1 MDKGKNRKNKRKFI
15 TKGHGNEPTIIEF
28 NLSKAVIL
36 CIAIG
41 VIIAT
46 ITTVTV
52 ITTIIEAKQNTT
64 LAETESNE
72 KVTYVESTTIGE
84 DGTVTVDKD
93 ENGETI
99 TVPVPKGYS
108 ASKIPG
114 ETSANHGF
122 VIYEGDIDWDSILVG
137 EEAETQANSIEAD
150 VEETKE
156 NENTIESNNE
166 LETNNSE
173 KENQEIQTS
182 NENADEENLNN
193 EKAENSNEK
202 NEEEQN
208 IEEEIEE
215 NEKEENMEL
224 DTEEELENIENKSEE
239 QTEDKTIEDSDEQQ
253 EETLEEK
260 NIQNTNNEI
269 SEEEQNKNQTE
280 ENGETIENNAITTQ
294 AQVMSNETTNEE
306 ISANAETGEITQE
319 DINIFNLQKSVNQY
333 VWVPVKDIS
342 RIYGVDSNGKLWG
355 KLWNFPSSATGSRTA
370 NNWTETEGTM
380 GISSKISYREPDV
393 LHNYTRYDVDSYL
406 QSYLDGKTQAELLSK
421 ELEENFLIT
430 IKSIQEYGGFYIGRY
445 ETGGLNKEAVVRK
458 MDTNLGDQTWY
469 SMYEKT
475 QKLKGDNENIE
486 TLMIWGSLWDET
498 LQWLVDSGATTST
511 GIQLTY
517 KELRSDSKD
526 WGNYYNINFYYIP
539 LGSETPEATAEKAI
553 NTSTKIPAG
562 SAEYTKVN
570 NIYDLAGNV
579 WDWTLEAYY
588 TNDRVLRGGYCFLRR
603 QLSSCE
609 PRQRRSVQRQQL
621 LPGVVSYF

>member
-1 MDKGKNRKNKRKFI
+1 MYKGKNRKNKRKLI
-15 TKGHGNEPTIIEF
+15 TRGHGNEPTVIEF

-93 ENGETI
+93 ENGVTI

-122 VIYEGDIDWDSILVG
+122 VIYEGDVDWDSILVG
-137 EEAETQANSIEAD
+137 EEAETQTNSIEAD
-150 VEETKE
+150 IEETIETTDNANVSEENSEQKDENDVESNEEQLPTTEPEIVENIEEVQGVEET
-156 NENTIESNNE
+156 
-166 LETNNSE
+166 
-173 KENQEIQTS
+173 QEIT
-182 NENADEENLNN
+182 ENKET
-193 EKAENSNEK
+193 
-202 NEEEQN
+202 
-208 IEEEIEE
+208 IEEE
-215 NEKEENMEL
+215 L
-224 DTEEELENIENKSEE
+224 T
-239 QTEDKTIEDSDEQQ
+239 TDEAQI
-253 EETLEEK
+253 EEK
-260 NIQNTNNEI
+260 NNEI
-269 SEEEQNKNQTE
+269 DTLAN
-280 ENGETIENNAITTQ
+280 
-294 AQVMSNETTNEE
+294 NETTNEE
-306 ISANAETGEITQE
+306 INTNAETEEITQE

-370 NNWTETEGTM
+370 YNWTETDGTM
-380 GISSKISYREPDV
+380 GISSKTSYREPDV
-393 LHNYTRYDVDSYL
+393 THYNTSYDVDSYL

-458 MDTNLGDQTWY
+458 MDTNLGWQTWY
-469 SMYEKT
+469 AMYEKT
-475 QKLKGDNENIE
+475 QKLKGNNENIE

-511 GIQLTY
+511 GVQITY
-517 KELRSDSKD
+517 KQLDYDSRD
-526 WGNYYNINFYYIP
+526 WGNYLDANFYYIP
-539 LGSETPEATAEKAI
+539 SGSETPEATTEKTI
-553 NTSTKIPAG
+553 NTSTKISAG
-562 SAEYTKVN
+562 SSEYTKVN

-579 WDWTLEAYY
+579 FEYTLEAASS
-588 TNDRVLRGGYCFLRR
+588 NGRSFRGGLYSNNGSNNRNNWYSATSRAAGYYYDGPKSGGTFY
-603 QLSSCE
+603 LSNESGSVRMSCCT
-609 PRQRRSVQRQQL
+609 
-621 LPGVVSYF
+621 FD

>member
-1 MDKGKNRKNKRKFI
+1 MDKGKKRKNKRKLI
-15 TKGHGNEPTIIEF
+15 TRGHGNEPTVIEF

-122 VIYEGDIDWDSILVG
+122 VIYEGDVDWDSILVG
-137 EEAETQANSIEAD
+137 EEAETQTNSIEAD
-150 VEETKE
+150 IEETIETTDNANVTEENSEQKDENDVESNEEQLPTTEPEIVENIEEVQEVEET
-156 NENTIESNNE
+156 
-166 LETNNSE
+166 
-173 KENQEIQTS
+173 QEIT
-182 NENADEENLNN
+182 ENKET
-193 EKAENSNEK
+193 
-202 NEEEQN
+202 
-208 IEEEIEE
+208 IEEELTTDEAQIE
-215 NEKEENMEL
+215 
-224 DTEEELENIENKSEE
+224 
-239 QTEDKTIEDSDEQQ
+239 
-253 EETLEEK
+253 EEK
-260 NIQNTNNEI
+260 NAIDTLANDETA
-269 SEEEQNKNQTE
+269 
-280 ENGETIENNAITTQ
+280 NGE
-294 AQVMSNETTNEE
+294 V
-306 ISANAETGEITQE
+306 SANAETGEITQE

-355 KLWNFPSSATGSRTA
+355 KLWDFPSSATGSRTA
-370 NNWTETEGTM
+370 YNWTEADGTM
-380 GISSKISYREPDV
+380 GISSKTSYREPDV
-393 LHNYTRYDVDSYL
+393 THYNTIYDVDSNL
-406 QSYLDGKTQAELLSK
+406 QSYLDGKTQSELLAK

-458 MDTNLGDQTWY
+458 MDTNLANQIWY

-475 QKLKGDNENIE
+475 QKLKGNNENIE

-511 GIQLTY
+511 GIQITY
-517 KELRSDSKD
+517 EQLDDDSKD
-526 WGNYYNINFYYIP
+526 WGNYNDANFYYIP
-539 LGSETPEATAEKAI
+539 SGSETPDATAEKEI

-579 WDWTLEAYY
+579 YDRTLEAIY
-588 TNDRVLRGGYCFLRR
+588 TDSRVLRGGYCRYDGYLVPAADRYSASPEDNNSLYR
-603 QLSSCE
+603 VSC
-609 PRQRRSVQRQQL
+609 RT
-621 LPGVVSYF
+621 FD

>member
-1 MDKGKNRKNKRKFI
+1 MDKGKKRKNKRKLI
-15 TKGHGNEPTIIEF
+15 TRGHGNEPTVIEF

-93 ENGETI
+93 EDGETI

-122 VIYEGDIDWDSILVG
+122 VIYEGDVDWDSILVG
-137 EEAETQANSIEAD
+137 EEAETQANSIEAN

-156 NENTIESNNE
+156 NENTIESTNE

-208 IEEEIEE
+208 IEEKTEE

-224 DTEEELENIENKSEE
+224 DVEEKLENIENNSEE

-253 EETLEEK
+253 EEEKILEEK

-269 SEEEQNKNQTE
+269 SEEEQNKKQPETND
-280 ENGETIENNAITTQ
+280 ETIENNGT
-294 AQVMSNETTNEE
+294 SNEQTNEE
-306 ISANAETGEITQE
+306 ISTNAETGEITQE

-355 KLWNFPSSATGSRTA
+355 KLWDFPSSATESRTA
-370 NNWTETEGTM
+370 YDWTETDGTI
-380 GISSKISYREPDV
+380 GIRSKTSYREPDV
-393 LHNYTRYDVDSYL
+393 THYNTIYDVDSNL
-406 QSYLDGKTQAELLSK
+406 QSYLDGKTQSELLAK

-458 MDTNLGDQTWY
+458 MDTNLANQIWY

-475 QKLKGDNENIE
+475 QKLKGNNENIE

-511 GIQLTY
+511 GIQITY
-517 KELRSDSKD
+517 EQLDDDSKD
-526 WGNYYNINFYYIP
+526 WGNYNDANFYYIP
-539 LGSETPEATAEKAI
+539 SGSETPDATAEKEI

-579 WDWTLEAYY
+579 YDRTLEASY
-588 TNDRVLRGGYCFLRR
+588 TDSRVLRGGYCRYDGYLVPAADRYSAGPEDNNSLYR
-603 QLSSCE
+603 VSC
-609 PRQRRSVQRQQL
+609 RT
-621 LPGVVSYF
+621 FD

>member
-1 MDKGKNRKNKRKFI
+1 MKQKKVKKNKRKLI
-15 TKGHGNEPTIIEF
+15 TRGHGNEPTVIEF

-93 ENGETI
+93 EDGETI

-122 VIYEGDIDWDSILVG
+122 VIYEGDVDWESILVG
-137 EEAETQANSIEAD
+137 GEAETQANSIEAD
-150 VEETKE
+150 VEETRETRETTDNTNVTEE
-156 NENTIESNNE
+156 NSEQKDENDVESNEEQLPTTEPEIVENIEEDIETIED
-166 LETNNSE
+166 LQETNNGE
-173 KENQEIQTS
+173 Q
-182 NENADEENLNN
+182 L
-193 EKAENSNEK
+193 
-202 NEEEQN
+202 NEEAVVDDVNEETESN
-208 IEEEIEE
+208 IEEVQEVEETQEITESKE
-215 NEKEENMEL
+215 TIDEKELITDEAQ
-224 DTEEELENIENKSEE
+224 IE
-239 QTEDKTIEDSDEQQ
+239 
-253 EETLEEK
+253 EEK
-260 NIQNTNNEI
+260 NAIDTLANDETA
-269 SEEEQNKNQTE
+269 
-280 ENGETIENNAITTQ
+280 NGE
-294 AQVMSNETTNEE
+294 V
-306 ISANAETGEITQE
+306 SANAETGEITQE

-333 VWVPVKDIS
+333 VWVPVKDTS

-370 NNWTETEGTM
+370 NNWTEADGTM
-380 GISSKISYREPDV
+380 GISSKTSYREPDV
-393 LHNYTRYDVDSYL
+393 THYNTSYDVDSYL

-458 MDTNLGDQTWY
+458 MDTNLGSQTWY

-475 QKLKGDNENIE
+475 QKLKGNNENIE

-517 KELRSDSKD
+517 KELRSDSSD
-526 WGNYYNINFYYIP
+526 WGNYRTSSFYYIP
-539 LGSETPEATAEKAI
+539 SGSETPDATEFKDEGSSNSKI
-553 NTSTKIPAG
+553 IPAG
-562 SAEYTKVN
+562 SSEYTKVN

-579 WDWTLEAYY
+579 YDWTLEAGSTEY
-588 TNDRVLRGGYCFLRR
+588 RVLRGGKYSFNGYNYPAANRDDSFPNYDNR
-603 QLSSCE
+603 YYRVSC
-609 PRQRRSVQRQQL
+609 RT
-621 LPGVVSYF
+621 FD

>member
-1 MDKGKNRKNKRKFI
+1 MDKGKKRKNKRKLI
-15 TKGHGNEPTIIEF
+15 TRGHGNEPTVIEF

-41 VIIAT
+41 VVIAT

-93 ENGETI
+93 EDGETI

-122 VIYEGDIDWDSILVG
+122 VIYEGDVDWDSILVG
-137 EEAETQANSIEAD
+137 EEAETQANSIEAN

-156 NENTIESNNE
+156 NENTIESTNE

-208 IEEEIEE
+208 IEEKTEE

-224 DTEEELENIENKSEE
+224 DVEEKLENIENNSEE

-253 EETLEEK
+253 EEEKILEEK

-269 SEEEQNKNQTE
+269 SEEEQNKKQPETDD
-280 ENGETIENNAITTQ
+280 ETIENNGT
-294 AQVMSNETTNEE
+294 SNEQTNEE
-306 ISANAETGEITQE
+306 ISTNAETGEITQE

-355 KLWNFPSSATGSRTA
+355 KLWDFPSSATGSRTA
-370 NNWTETEGTM
+370 YNWTETDGTI
-380 GISSKISYREPDV
+380 GISNKTSYREPDV
-393 LHNYTRYDVDSYL
+393 THHNTDYDVDSYL
-406 QSYLDGKTQAELLSK
+406 QSYLDGKSQSELLAK
-421 ELEENFLIT
+421 ELEENFLMT

-458 MDTNLGDQTWY
+458 MDTNLGNQTWY

-475 QKLKGDNENIE
+475 QKLKGNNENIE

-526 WGNYYNINFYYIP
+526 WGNYSNANFYYIP
-539 LGSETPEATAEKAI
+539 SGSETPEATTEKTI

-562 SAEYTKVN
+562 SSEYTKVN

-579 WDWTLEAYY
+579 YDWTLEVIS
-588 TNDRVLRGGYCFLRR
+588 TNNRVLRGGYHFYNGKYNPATNRYYFNPDYNDSYGSYYR
-603 QLSSCE
+603 VSC
-609 PRQRRSVQRQQL
+609 RT
-621 LPGVVSYF
+621 FN

>member
-1 MDKGKNRKNKRKFI
+1 MDKGKKRKNKRKLI
-15 TKGHGNEPTIIEF
+15 TRGHGNEPTVIEF

-36 CIAIG
+36 CVVIG

-52 ITTIIEAKQNTT
+52 ITTIIEAKQNNT

-122 VIYEGDIDWDSILVG
+122 VIYEGDVDWDSILVG
-137 EEAETQANSIEAD
+137 EEVETQTNSIEAD
-150 VEETKE
+150 IEETIETTDNANVTEENSEQKDANDVESNEEQLPTTEPEIVENIEEVQEVEET
-156 NENTIESNNE
+156 
-166 LETNNSE
+166 
-173 KENQEIQTS
+173 QEIT
-182 NENADEENLNN
+182 ENKETIDE
-193 EKAENSNEK
+193 A
-202 NEEEQN
+202 Q
-208 IEEEIEE
+208 IEE
-215 NEKEENMEL
+215 
-224 DTEEELENIENKSEE
+224 
-239 QTEDKTIEDSDEQQ
+239 
-253 EETLEEK
+253 
-260 NIQNTNNEI
+260 
-269 SEEEQNKNQTE
+269 
-280 ENGETIENNAITTQ
+280 ENNAIDTL
-294 AQVMSNETTNEE
+294 ANDETANGEVST
-306 ISANAETGEITQE
+306 NAETGEITQE

-355 KLWNFPSSATGSRTA
+355 KLWDFPSSATGSRTA
-370 NNWTETEGTM
+370 YNWTETDGTM
-380 GISSKISYREPDV
+380 GISSKTSYYREPDV
-393 LHNYTRYDVDSYL
+393 THYNTSYDVDSNL
-406 QSYLDGKTQAELLSK
+406 QSYLDGKTQSELLAK

-458 MDTNLGDQTWY
+458 MDTNLGSQTWY

-475 QKLKGDNENIE
+475 QKLKGNNENIE

-517 KELRSDSKD
+517 KELRSDSSD
-526 WGNYYNINFYYIP
+526 WGNYRTSSFYYIP
-539 LGSETPEATAEKAI
+539 SGSETPDATAEKEI
-553 NTSTKIPAG
+553 NTSSKMP
-562 SAEYTKVN
+562 S
-570 NIYDLAGNV
+570 
-579 WDWTLEAYY
+579 
-588 TNDRVLRGGYCFLRR
+588 RV
-603 QLSSCE
+603 SSF
-609 PRQRRSVQRQQL
+609 RAV
-621 LPGVVSYF
+621 

>member
-1 MDKGKNRKNKRKFI
+1 MYKEKNRKNKRKLI
-15 TKGHGNEPTIIEF
+15 TRGHGNEPTVIEF

-36 CIAIG
+36 CVVIG

-122 VIYEGDIDWDSILVG
+122 VIYEGDVDWDSILVG
-137 EEAETQANSIEAD
+137 EEAETQTNSIEAD
-150 VEETKE
+150 IEETIETTDNANVSEENSEQKDENDVESNEEQLPTTEPEIVENIEEVQEVEET
-156 NENTIESNNE
+156 
-166 LETNNSE
+166 
-173 KENQEIQTS
+173 QEIT
-182 NENADEENLNN
+182 ENKET
-193 EKAENSNEK
+193 
-202 NEEEQN
+202 
-208 IEEEIEE
+208 IEEELTTDEAQIE
-215 NEKEENMEL
+215 
-224 DTEEELENIENKSEE
+224 
-239 QTEDKTIEDSDEQQ
+239 
-253 EETLEEK
+253 EEK
-260 NIQNTNNEI
+260 NAIDTLANDETA
-269 SEEEQNKNQTE
+269 
-280 ENGETIENNAITTQ
+280 NGE
-294 AQVMSNETTNEE
+294 V
-306 ISANAETGEITQE
+306 SANAETGEITQE

-355 KLWNFPSSATGSRTA
+355 KLWDFPRSATGSRTA
-370 NNWTETEGTM
+370 YNWTETDGAM
-380 GISSKISYREPDV
+380 GISSKTSYREPDV
-393 LHNYTRYDVDSYL
+393 THYNTSYDVDSYL
-406 QSYLDGKTQAELLSK
+406 QSYLDGKTQSELLAK

-458 MDTNLGDQTWY
+458 MDTNLGNQTWY

-475 QKLKGDNENIE
+475 QKLKGNNENIE

-526 WGNYYNINFYYIP
+526 WGNYYNANFYYIP
-539 LGSETPEATAEKAI
+539 SGSETPEATTEKTI

-562 SAEYTKVN
+562 SSEYTKVN

-579 WDWTLEAYY
+579 YDWTLEAFSTFY
-588 TNDRVLRGGYCFLRR
+588 RVLRGGYYNNYGNSNPATNRNNNSPDNNFSYYRV
-603 QLSSCE
+603 SC
-609 PRQRRSVQRQQL
+609 RT
-621 LPGVVSYF
+621 FD

>member
-1 MDKGKNRKNKRKFI
+1 MDKGKKRKNKRKLI
-15 TKGHGNEPTIIEF
+15 TRGHGNEPTVIEF

-41 VIIAT
+41 VVIAT

-93 ENGETI
+93 EDGETI

-122 VIYEGDIDWDSILVG
+122 VIYEGDVDWDSILVG
-137 EEAETQANSIEAD
+137 EEAETQANSIEAN

-156 NENTIESNNE
+156 NENTIESTNE

-208 IEEEIEE
+208 IEEKTEE

-224 DTEEELENIENKSEE
+224 DVEEKLENIENNSEE

-253 EETLEEK
+253 EEEKILEEK

-269 SEEEQNKNQTE
+269 SEEEQNKNQSE
-280 ENGETIENNAITTQ
+280 ANDETIENNGT
-294 AQVMSNETTNEE
+294 SNEQTNEE
-306 ISANAETGEITQE
+306 ISTNAETGEITQE

-355 KLWNFPSSATGSRTA
+355 KLWDFPSSATGSRTA
-370 NNWTETEGTM
+370 YNWIETDGTM
-380 GISSKISYREPDV
+380 GISSKTSYREPDV
-393 LHNYTRYDVDSYL
+393 THYNTNCDVDSNL
-406 QSYLDGKTQAELLSK
+406 QSYLDGKTQSELLAK
-421 ELEENFLIT
+421 ELEENFFFFF
-430 IKSIQEYGGFYIGRY
+430 KSIQEYGGFYIGRY

-458 MDTNLGDQTWY
+458 MDTNLGKQTWY

-511 GIQLTY
+511 GIQITY
-517 KELRSDSKD
+517 KELRSNSKD
-526 WGNYYNINFYYIP
+526 WGNYYDANFYYIP
-539 LGSETPEATAEKAI
+539 SGSETPDATAEKGI
-553 NTSTKIPAG
+553 STSTKIPSG
-562 SAEYTKVN
+562 STEYTKVN

-579 WDWTLEAYY
+579 CDWTLEAYS
-588 TNDRVLRGGYCFLRR
+588 TDGRVLRGGNCDGSGNSYQAANRYSYSFPNNVN
-603 QLSSCE
+603 SSY
-609 PRQRRSVQRQQL
+609 R
-621 LPGVVSYF
+621 VSCRTFD

>member
-1 MDKGKNRKNKRKFI
+1 MYKEKNRKNKRKLI
-15 TKGHGNEPTIIEF
+15 TRGHGNEPTVIEF

-36 CIAIG
+36 CVVIG

-93 ENGETI
+93 EDGEAI

-122 VIYEGDIDWDSILVG
+122 VIYEGDVDWDSILVG
-137 EEAETQANSIEAD
+137 EEAETQTNSIEAD
-150 VEETKE
+150 IEETIETTDNANVTEENSEQKDENDVESNEEQLPTTEPEIVENTEEVQEVEETQKITENKE
-156 NENTIESNNE
+156 T
-166 LETNNSE
+166 
-173 KENQEIQTS
+173 
-182 NENADEENLNN
+182 
-193 EKAENSNEK
+193 
-202 NEEEQN
+202 
-208 IEEEIEE
+208 IEEELTTDEAQIE
-215 NEKEENMEL
+215 
-224 DTEEELENIENKSEE
+224 
-239 QTEDKTIEDSDEQQ
+239 
-253 EETLEEK
+253 EEK
-260 NIQNTNNEI
+260 NAIDTLAND
-269 SEEEQNKNQTE
+269 
-280 ENGETIENNAITTQ
+280 ETA
-294 AQVMSNETTNEE
+294 NEE
-306 ISANAETGEITQE
+306 ISTNAETGEITQE

-380 GISSKISYREPDV
+380 GISSKTSYREPDV
-393 LHNYTRYDVDSYL
+393 LHNYTSYDVDSYL

-458 MDTNLGDQTWY
+458 MDTNLGNQTWY

-475 QKLKGDNENIE
+475 QKLKGNNENIE

-526 WGNYYNINFYYIP
+526 WGNYSNANFYYIP
-539 LGSETPEATAEKAI
+539 SGSETPDATEFKDEGSSNSKI
-553 NTSTKIPAG
+553 IPAG
-562 SAEYTKVN
+562 SSEYTKVN

-579 WDWTLEAYY
+579 YDWTLEAYS
-588 TNDRVLRGGYCFLRR
+588 TNDRVLRGGYCNNYGSVSPAKNGGSLPSDYYSGYRV
-603 QLSSCE
+603 SC
-609 PRQRRSVQRQQL
+609 RT
-621 LPGVVSYF
+621 FD

>member
-15 TKGHGNEPTIIEF
+15 TKGHGNEPTVIEF

-52 ITTIIEAKQNTT
+52 ITTIIEAKQNTS

-208 IEEEIEE
+208 IEEKTEE

-224 DTEEELENIENKSEE
+224 DVEEELENIENNSEE
-239 QTEDKTIEDSDEQQ
+239 QTEDKAIEDSDEQQ
-253 EETLEEK
+253 EETQEVIENKETINEEELITNEAQIEEK
-260 NIQNTNNEI
+260 N
-269 SEEEQNKNQTE
+269 
-280 ENGETIENNAITTQ
+280 NAIDTL
-294 AQVMSNETTNEE
+294 ANDETANEE
-306 ISANAETGEITQE
+306 ISTNAETGEITQE

-355 KLWNFPSSATGSRTA
+355 KLWKFPSSATGSRTA
-370 NNWTETEGTM
+370 YNWTETDGTM
-380 GISSKISYREPDV
+380 GISSITSHREPDV
-393 LHNYTRYDVDSYL
+393 THYNTSYDVDSYL
-406 QSYLDGKTQAELLSK
+406 QSYLNGKTQAELLSK

-458 MDTNLGDQTWY
+458 MDTNLGNQTWY

-475 QKLKGDNENIE
+475 QKLKGNNENIE

-511 GIQLTY
+511 GIQITY
-517 KELRSDSKD
+517 KELRSDSSD
-526 WGNYYNINFYYIP
+526 WGNYETSSFYYIP
-539 LGSETPEATAEKAI
+539 SESSTPEATKFKDEGSANAE
-553 NTSTKIPAG
+553 KIPAG

-579 WDWTLEAYY
+579 YDWTLEAGS
-588 TNDRVLRGGYCFLRR
+588 TNSRVVRGGYY
-603 QLSSCE
+603 
-609 PRQRRSVQRQQL
+609 
-621 LPGVVSYF
+621 VSYGIYDPAASRGSYSYPGSNGSHYRVSCRTFD

>member
-1 MDKGKNRKNKRKFI
+1 MYKGKNRKNKRKLI
-15 TKGHGNEPTIIEF
+15 TRGHGNEPTVIEF

-52 ITTIIEAKQNTT
+52 ITTIIEAKQNNT

-122 VIYEGDIDWDSILVG
+122 VIYEGDVDWDSILVG
-137 EEAETQANSIEAD
+137 EEAETQTNSIEAD
-150 VEETKE
+150 IEETIETTDNANVTEENSEQKDENDVESNEEQLPTSEPEIVENIEEVQEVEET
-156 NENTIESNNE
+156 
-166 LETNNSE
+166 
-173 KENQEIQTS
+173 QEIT
-182 NENADEENLNN
+182 ENKETIDEEENN
-193 EKAENSNEK
+193 G
-202 NEEEQN
+202 
-208 IEEEIEE
+208 I
-215 NEKEENMEL
+215 
-224 DTEEELENIENKSEE
+224 DTLAN
-239 QTEDKTIEDSDEQQ
+239 DE
-253 EETLEEK
+253 TA
-260 NIQNTNNEI
+260 
-269 SEEEQNKNQTE
+269 
-280 ENGETIENNAITTQ
+280 NGE
-294 AQVMSNETTNEE
+294 V
-306 ISANAETGEITQE
+306 SANAETGEITQE

-370 NNWTETEGTM
+370 NNWTEADGTM
-380 GISSKISYREPDV
+380 GISSKTSYREPDV
-393 LHNYTRYDVDSYL
+393 THYNTSYDVDSNL
-406 QSYLDGKTQAELLSK
+406 QSYLDGKSQAELLSK

-458 MDTNLGDQTWY
+458 MDTNLGSQTWY

-475 QKLKGDNENIE
+475 QKLKGNNENIE

-517 KELRSDSKD
+517 EQLDDDSSD
-526 WGNYYNINFYYIP
+526 WGNYQTSSFYYIP
-539 LGSETPEATAEKAI
+539 SGSETPDATAEKEI
-553 NTSTKIPAG
+553 NIFTKIPAG

-579 WDWTLEAYY
+579 YDWTLEAIS
-588 TNDRVLRGGYCFLRR
+588 TNSRVVRGGFCFSYGNSYPATYRDYLNPFSNFNGSYMRV
-603 QLSSCE
+603 SC
-609 PRQRRSVQRQQL
+609 RT
-621 LPGVVSYF
+621 FD

>member
-1 MDKGKNRKNKRKFI
+1 MDKGKNRKKKRKLI
-15 TKGHGNEPTIIEF
+15 TRGHGNEPTVIEF

-52 ITTIIEAKQNTT
+52 ITTIIEAKQNNT
-64 LAETESNE
+64 LAETENNE

-122 VIYEGDIDWDSILVG
+122 VIYEGDVDWDSILVG
-137 EEAETQANSIEAD
+137 EEAETQTNSIEAD
-150 VEETKE
+150 IEETIETTDNANVSEENSEQKDENDVESNEEQLPTTEPEIVENIEEVQGVEET
-156 NENTIESNNE
+156 
-166 LETNNSE
+166 
-173 KENQEIQTS
+173 QEIT
-182 NENADEENLNN
+182 ENKETIDEE
-193 EKAENSNEK
+193 ESTTDEA
-202 NEEEQN
+202 Q
-208 IEEEIEE
+208 IEE
-215 NEKEENMEL
+215 
-224 DTEEELENIENKSEE
+224 
-239 QTEDKTIEDSDEQQ
+239 
-253 EETLEEK
+253 
-260 NIQNTNNEI
+260 
-269 SEEEQNKNQTE
+269 
-280 ENGETIENNAITTQ
+280 ENNAIDTL
-294 AQVMSNETTNEE
+294 ANDETANGKV
-306 ISANAETGEITQE
+306 SANAETGEITQE

-370 NNWTETEGTM
+370 NNWTEADGTM
-380 GISSKISYREPDV
+380 GISSKTSYREPDV
-393 LHNYTRYDVDSYL
+393 THYNTSYDVDSYL
-406 QSYLDGKTQAELLSK
+406 QSYLDGKTQVELLSK

-458 MDTNLGDQTWY
+458 MDTNLGSQTWY

-475 QKLKGDNENIE
+475 QKLKGNNENIE

-517 KELRSDSKD
+517 EQLDDDSSD
-526 WGNYYNINFYYIP
+526 WGNYRTSSFYYIP
-539 LGSETPEATAEKAI
+539 SGSETPDATEFKDEGRSNSKI
-553 NTSTKIPAG
+553 IPAG
-562 SAEYTKVN
+562 SSEYTKVN

-579 WDWTLEAYY
+579 YDWTLEAYSAG
-588 TNDRVLRGGYCFLRR
+588 DRDLRGGYYNFNGYGGPATNRNNGN
-603 QLSSCE
+603 
-609 PRQRRSVQRQQL
+609 PD
-621 LPGVVSYF
+621 SYFYSYYRVSCRTFD

>member
-1 MDKGKNRKNKRKFI
+1 MYKEKNRKNKRKLI
-15 TKGHGNEPTIIEF
+15 TRGHGNEPTVIEF

-36 CIAIG
+36 CVVIG

-122 VIYEGDIDWDSILVG
+122 VIYEGDVDWDSILVG
-137 EEAETQANSIEAD
+137 EEAETQTNSIEAD
-150 VEETKE
+150 IEETIETTDNANVTEE
-156 NENTIESNNE
+156 NSEQKDENDVESN
-166 LETNNSE
+166 
-173 KENQEIQTS
+173 
-182 NENADEENLNN
+182 
-193 EKAENSNEK
+193 
-202 NEEEQN
+202 EEQLPTTEPEIVEN
-208 IEEEIEE
+208 IEEAQIE
-215 NEKEENMEL
+215 
-224 DTEEELENIENKSEE
+224 
-239 QTEDKTIEDSDEQQ
+239 
-253 EETLEEK
+253 EEK
-260 NIQNTNNEI
+260 NAIDTLANDETA
-269 SEEEQNKNQTE
+269 
-280 ENGETIENNAITTQ
+280 NGE
-294 AQVMSNETTNEE
+294 V
-306 ISANAETGEITQE
+306 SANAETGEITQE

-370 NNWTETEGTM
+370 YDWIETDGTM
-380 GISSKISYREPDV
+380 GISSKTLYREPDV
-393 LHNYTRYDVDSYL
+393 THYDTRYDVDSYL
-406 QSYLDGKTQAELLSK
+406 QSYLDGKTQVELLSK

-458 MDTNLGDQTWY
+458 MDTNLESQTWY

-526 WGNYYNINFYYIP
+526 WGNYYNANFYYIP
-539 LGSETPEATAEKAI
+539 SGSETPEATTEKTI

-562 SAEYTKVN
+562 SSEYTKVN

-579 WDWTLEAYY
+579 YDWTLEAESTYG
-588 TNDRVLRGGYCFLRR
+588 RVARGGIYNYNGNSYPAENRVR
-603 QLSSCE
+603 
-609 PRQRRSVQRQQL
+609 RRSELRL
-621 LPGVVSYF
+621 

>member
-1 MDKGKNRKNKRKFI
+1 MDKGKKRKNKRKLI
-15 TKGHGNEPTIIEF
+15 TRGHGNEPTVIEF

-41 VIIAT
+41 VVIAT

-93 ENGETI
+93 EDGETI

-122 VIYEGDIDWDSILVG
+122 VIYEGDVDWDSILVG
-137 EEAETQANSIEAD
+137 EEAETQANSIEAN

-156 NENTIESNNE
+156 NENTIESTNE

-208 IEEEIEE
+208 IEEKTEE

-224 DTEEELENIENKSEE
+224 DVEEKLENIENNSEE

-253 EETLEEK
+253 EEDKIQEKK

-269 SEEEQNKNQTE
+269 SEEEQNKKQPETND
-280 ENGETIENNAITTQ
+280 ETIENNGT
-294 AQVMSNETTNEE
+294 SNEQTNEE
-306 ISANAETGEITQE
+306 ISTNAETGEITQE

-355 KLWNFPSSATGSRTA
+355 KLWYFSSSATGSRTA
-370 NNWTETEGTM
+370 YNWIETDGTM
-380 GISSKISYREPDV
+380 GIISKTSYREPDV
-393 LHNYTRYDVDSYL
+393 THENTSYDVDSNL
-406 QSYLDGKTQAELLSK
+406 QLYLDGKTQSELLAK

-458 MDTNLGDQTWY
+458 MDTNLGNQIWY

-475 QKLKGDNENIE
+475 QKLKGNNENIE

-511 GIQLTY
+511 GIQITY
-517 KELRSDSKD
+517 EQLDDDSKD
-526 WGNYYNINFYYIP
+526 WGNYNDANFYYIP
-539 LGSETPEATAEKAI
+539 SGSETPDATAEKEI

-570 NIYDLAGNV
+570 NIYDL
-579 WDWTLEAYY
+579 TLEAVLTYG
-588 TNDRVLRGGYCFLRR
+588 RVLRGGYCRYDGGLVPAMSRY
-603 QLSSCE
+603 SSIPE
-609 PRQRRSVQRQQL
+609 DNNSLYR
-621 LPGVVSYF
+621 VSCRTFD

>member
-1 MDKGKNRKNKRKFI
+1 MYKGKNRKNKRKLI
-15 TKGHGNEPTIIEF
+15 TRGHGNEPTVIEF

-52 ITTIIEAKQNTT
+52 INTIIEARQNNT

-122 VIYEGDIDWDSILVG
+122 VIYEGDVDWDSILVG
-137 EEAETQANSIEAD
+137 EEVETQTNSIEAD
-150 VEETKE
+150 IEETIDTTDNANVTEENSEQKDENDVESNEEQLPTTEPEIVENIEEVQGVEET
-156 NENTIESNNE
+156 
-166 LETNNSE
+166 
-173 KENQEIQTS
+173 QEIT
-182 NENADEENLNN
+182 ENKETIDE
-193 EKAENSNEK
+193 A
-202 NEEEQN
+202 Q
-208 IEEEIEE
+208 IEE
-215 NEKEENMEL
+215 
-224 DTEEELENIENKSEE
+224 
-239 QTEDKTIEDSDEQQ
+239 
-253 EETLEEK
+253 
-260 NIQNTNNEI
+260 
-269 SEEEQNKNQTE
+269 
-280 ENGETIENNAITTQ
+280 ENNAIDTL
-294 AQVMSNETTNEE
+294 ANDETANGEVST
-306 ISANAETGEITQE
+306 NAETGEITQE

-333 VWVPVKDIS
+333 VWVPVKDTS

-370 NNWTETEGTM
+370 NNWTEADGTM
-380 GISSKISYREPDV
+380 GISSKTSYREPDV
-393 LHNYTRYDVDSYL
+393 THYNTRYDVDSYL
-406 QSYLDGKTQAELLSK
+406 QSYLDGKTQVELLSK

-458 MDTNLGDQTWY
+458 MDTNLGSQTWY

-475 QKLKGDNENIE
+475 QKLKGNNENIE

-517 KELRSDSKD
+517 KELRSDSSD
-526 WGNYYNINFYYIP
+526 WGNYQTSSFYYIP
-539 LGSETPEATAEKAI
+539 SGSETPDATAEKEI

-579 WDWTLEAYY
+579 YDWTLEAYS
-588 TNDRVLRGGYCFLRR
+588 TNYRFFRGGRYNYYGYYPAADRNGDYPFNI
-603 QLSSCE
+603 SSYY
-609 PRQRRSVQRQQL
+609 R
-621 LPGVVSYF
+621 VSCRTFD

>member
-1 MDKGKNRKNKRKFI
+1 MYKGKNRKNKRKLI
-15 TKGHGNEPTIIEF
+15 TRGHGNEPTVIEF

-52 ITTIIEAKQNTT
+52 ITTIIEAKQNNT

-99 TVPVPKGYS
+99 TVPVPKGYT

-122 VIYEGDIDWDSILVG
+122 VIYEGDVDWDSILVG
-137 EEAETQANSIEAD
+137 EEVETQTNSIEAD
-150 VEETKE
+150 IEETIDTTDNANVTEENSEQKDENDVESNEEQLPTTEPEIVENIEEVQEVEET
-156 NENTIESNNE
+156 
-166 LETNNSE
+166 
-173 KENQEIQTS
+173 QEIT
-182 NENADEENLNN
+182 ENKETIDE
-193 EKAENSNEK
+193 A
-202 NEEEQN
+202 Q
-208 IEEEIEE
+208 IEE
-215 NEKEENMEL
+215 
-224 DTEEELENIENKSEE
+224 
-239 QTEDKTIEDSDEQQ
+239 
-253 EETLEEK
+253 
-260 NIQNTNNEI
+260 
-269 SEEEQNKNQTE
+269 
-280 ENGETIENNAITTQ
+280 ENNAINTL
-294 AQVMSNETTNEE
+294 ANDETANGEV
-306 ISANAETGEITQE
+306 SANAETGEITQE

-370 NNWTETEGTM
+370 NNWTEADGTM
-380 GISSKISYREPDV
+380 EISRKTSFREPDV
-393 LHNYTRYDVDSYL
+393 THYNTSYDVDSYL
-406 QSYLDGKTQAELLSK
+406 QSYLDGKSQAELLSK

-458 MDTNLGDQTWY
+458 MDTNLGSQTWY

-475 QKLKGDNENIE
+475 QKLKGNNENIE

-511 GIQLTY
+511 GVQITY
-517 KELRSDSKD
+517 KQLDYDSRD
-526 WGNYYNINFYYIP
+526 WGNYLDANFYYIP
-539 LGSETPEATAEKAI
+539 SGSETPEATTEKTI
-553 NTSTKIPAG
+553 NTRTKIPAG
-562 SAEYTKVN
+562 SSEYTKVN
-570 NIYDLAGNV
+570 NIYDLTGNV
-579 WDWTLEAYY
+579 YDWTLEAVS
-588 TNDRVLRGGYCFLRR
+588 TGNRVIRGGAYDKYGHHYPATYRYYNFPNMYSYSDYRV
-603 QLSSCE
+603 SC
-609 PRQRRSVQRQQL
+609 RT
-621 LPGVVSYF
+621 FD

>member
-1 MDKGKNRKNKRKFI
+1 MYKEKNRKNKRKLI
-15 TKGHGNEPTIIEF
+15 TRGHGNEPTVIEF

-36 CIAIG
+36 CVVIG

-122 VIYEGDIDWDSILVG
+122 VIYEGDVDWDSILVG
-137 EEAETQANSIEAD
+137 KEAETQANSIEAD
-150 VEETKE
+150 IEETIETTDNANVTEENSEQKDENDVESNEEQLPTTEPEIVENIEEVQEVEETQEITENKE
-156 NENTIESNNE
+156 TIEEE
-166 LETNNSE
+166 LT
-173 KENQEIQTS
+173 T
-182 NENADEENLNN
+182 DEAQIE
-193 EKAENSNEK
+193 EEK
-202 NEEEQN
+202 NE
-208 IEEEIEE
+208 I
-215 NEKEENMEL
+215 
-224 DTEEELENIENKSEE
+224 DTLAN
-239 QTEDKTIEDSDEQQ
+239 DE
-253 EETLEEK
+253 TA
-260 NIQNTNNEI
+260 
-269 SEEEQNKNQTE
+269 
-280 ENGETIENNAITTQ
+280 NGE
-294 AQVMSNETTNEE
+294 V
-306 ISANAETGEITQE
+306 SANAETGEITQE

-333 VWVPVKDIS
+333 VWVPVKDTS

-370 NNWTETEGTM
+370 NNWKETEGTM
-380 GISSKISYREPDV
+380 GISRKTSYREPDV
-393 LHNYTRYDVDSYL
+393 LHDYTSYDVDSYL

-458 MDTNLGDQTWY
+458 MDTNLGSQTWY

-511 GIQLTY
+511 GIQITY
-517 KELRSDSKD
+517 KELSSDSSD
-526 WGNYYNINFYYIP
+526 WGNYQTSSFYYIP
-539 LGSETPEATAEKAI
+539 SESSTPEATKFKDEGSANAE
-553 NTSTKIPAG
+553 KIPAG

-579 WDWTLEAYY
+579 YDWTLEAHS
-588 TNDRVLRGGYCFLRR
+588 TVNRVIRGGVYAYDGYGDPASGRSGSNPGIY
-603 QLSSCE
+603 SSIY
-609 PRQRRSVQRQQL
+609 R
-621 LPGVVSYF
+621 VSCRTFD

>member
-1 MDKGKNRKNKRKFI
+1 MDKGKKRKNKRKLI
-15 TKGHGNEPTIIEF
+15 TRGHGNEPTVIEF

-36 CIAIG
+36 CVVIG

-52 ITTIIEAKQNTT
+52 ITTIIEAKQNNT

-122 VIYEGDIDWDSILVG
+122 VIYEGDVDWDSILVG
-137 EEAETQANSIEAD
+137 EEVETQTNSIEAD
-150 VEETKE
+150 IEETIETTDNANVTEENSEQKDANDVESNEEQLPTTEPEIVENIEEVQEVEET
-156 NENTIESNNE
+156 
-166 LETNNSE
+166 
-173 KENQEIQTS
+173 QEIT
-182 NENADEENLNN
+182 ENKETIDE
-193 EKAENSNEK
+193 A
-202 NEEEQN
+202 Q
-208 IEEEIEE
+208 IEE
-215 NEKEENMEL
+215 
-224 DTEEELENIENKSEE
+224 
-239 QTEDKTIEDSDEQQ
+239 
-253 EETLEEK
+253 
-260 NIQNTNNEI
+260 
-269 SEEEQNKNQTE
+269 
-280 ENGETIENNAITTQ
+280 ENNAIDTL
-294 AQVMSNETTNEE
+294 ANDETANGEVST
-306 ISANAETGEITQE
+306 NAETGEITQE

-333 VWVPVKDIS
+333 VWVPVKDTS

-355 KLWNFPSSATGSRTA
+355 KLWNFPSSATESRTA
-370 NNWTETEGTM
+370 YNWTETDGAM
-380 GISSKISYREPDV
+380 GISSKTSYREPDV
-393 LHNYTRYDVDSYL
+393 THYNTSYDVDSNL
-406 QSYLDGKTQAELLSK
+406 QSYLDGKTQSELLAK

-458 MDTNLGDQTWY
+458 MDTNLGSQTWY

-475 QKLKGDNENIE
+475 QKLKGNNENIE

-517 KELRSDSKD
+517 KELRSDSSD
-526 WGNYYNINFYYIP
+526 WGNYRTSSFYYIP
-539 LGSETPEATAEKAI
+539 SGSETPDATAEKEI

-579 WDWTLEAYY
+579 YDWTLEALS
-588 TNDRVLRGGYCFLRR
+588 TNSRVLHGGVYYDYGYHSPATGRGYYDPYNNDSYYRV
-603 QLSSCE
+603 SC
-609 PRQRRSVQRQQL
+609 RT
-621 LPGVVSYF
+621 FD

>member
-1 MDKGKNRKNKRKFI
+1 MDKGKNRKNKRKLI
-15 TKGHGNEPTIIEF
+15 TRGHGNEPTVIEF

-52 ITTIIEAKQNTT
+52 ITTIMDAKQNNT

-122 VIYEGDIDWDSILVG
+122 VIYEGDVDWDSILVG
-137 EEAETQANSIEAD
+137 EEVETQTNSIEAD
-150 VEETKE
+150 IEETIETTDNANVTEENSEQKDENDVESNEEQLPTTEPEIVENIEEVQGVEET
-156 NENTIESNNE
+156 
-166 LETNNSE
+166 
-173 KENQEIQTS
+173 QEIT
-182 NENADEENLNN
+182 ENKETIDE
-193 EKAENSNEK
+193 A
-202 NEEEQN
+202 Q
-208 IEEEIEE
+208 IEE
-215 NEKEENMEL
+215 
-224 DTEEELENIENKSEE
+224 
-239 QTEDKTIEDSDEQQ
+239 
-253 EETLEEK
+253 
-260 NIQNTNNEI
+260 
-269 SEEEQNKNQTE
+269 
-280 ENGETIENNAITTQ
+280 ENNAIDTL
-294 AQVMSNETTNEE
+294 ANDETANGEV
-306 ISANAETGEITQE
+306 SANAETGEITQE

-355 KLWNFPSSATGSRTA
+355 KLWDFPSSATGSRTA
-370 NNWTETEGTM
+370 RNWTETDGIME
-380 GISSKISYREPDV
+380 ISSKTSWREPDV
-393 LHNYTRYDVDSYL
+393 LCTYLEYDVDSYL
-406 QSYLDGKTQAELLSK
+406 QAYLDGKSQAELLSK

-458 MDTNLGDQTWY
+458 MDTNLGSQTWY

-475 QKLKGDNENIE
+475 QKLKGNNENIE

-517 KELRSDSKD
+517 EQLDDDSSD
-526 WGNYYNINFYYIP
+526 WGNYEISSFYYIP
-539 LGSETPEATAEKAI
+539 SGSETPDATEFKDEGSSNSKI
-553 NTSTKIPAG
+553 IPAG
-562 SAEYTKVN
+562 SSEYTKVN

-579 WDWTLEAYY
+579 YDRTLEVYN
-588 TNDRVLRGGYCFLRR
+588 TTDRVHRGGSYSKRLYYYDPATSRISYYDGPSMRYGTFRV
-603 QLSSCE
+603 SC
-609 PRQRRSVQRQQL
+609 ST
-621 LPGVVSYF
+621 FD